1 MSARTSPTE
10 LVADAHATLRQLL
23 VDMGLTVT
31 ENDNRLAM
39 TTPDGDEIALE
50 TIAATVVDERRAREL
65 TADRGD
71 VTRVVVA
78 DLIGAGAR
86 TVLSDAG
93 VGWLDRRGH
102 LHIRRPGVWIDRD
115 VGPVPRHH
123 RNRGPV
129 AAIRGRAAM
138 AVAAANLI
146 DPDAYG
152 GVRPLARR
160 LGLSPS
166 AVSQAR
172 APLADRGLLADA
184 PDARRELFWALAA
197 AWQPEWLDLAAVPD
211 PQPGLVAGGTLAA
224 AALGAPIIA
233 TDDYPLELH
242 CADGPLL
249 QRLRLRNDGGPTAT
263 TLATPARV
271 SVAPTMLVHEI
282 PGPTAEPGDT
292 ADTVDAPTV
301 AGHPIAHPL
310 FVALDLAADPA
321 RGAEALIEWEPRG
334 WRRAW

>member
-1 MSARTSPTE
+1 MTLE
-10 LVADAHATLRQLL
+10 LV
-23 VDMGLTVT
+23 
-31 ENDNRLAM
+31 
-39 TTPDGDEIALE
+39 
-50 TIAATVVDERRAREL
+50 AATVVDERRAREL
-65 TADRGD
+65 AANPGD
-71 VTRVVVA
+71 ATRIVVA
-78 DLIGAGAR
+78 DLIGAEAR
-86 TVLSDAG
+86 EVLRDAG
-93 VGWLDRRGH
+93 VGWLDRRGN
-102 LHIRRPGVWIDRD
+102 LHVHRPGLWIDRD

-138 AVAAANLI
+138 AVAVAHLV
-146 DPDAYG
+146 DPDTYG

-172 APLADRGLLADA
+172 TPLADRGLLADA
-184 PDARRELFWALAA
+184 PDARARALLGPRRRVATGVARPRRPRPTRSSASSPAA
-197 AWQPEWLDLAAVPD
+197 R
-211 PQPGLVAGGTLAA
+211 LAA

-249 QRLRLRNDGGPTAT
+249 QRLRLRNDPGPSQPRPR
-263 TLATPARV
+263 PARV
-271 SVAPTMLVHEI
+271 AVAPTMLVNEI
-282 PGPTAEPGDT
+282 PGLAGRRTT
-292 ADTVDAPTV
+292 LPTV

-321 RGAEALIEWEPRG
+321 RGAEALADWEPEG
-334 WRRAW
+334 WPRAW